1 MKARLELKNEV
12 SILTTEINLL
22 KQLLDSPQIYSDS
35 KHYLFTLHSIKE
47 GKRLDLLNT
56 LKELNK

>member
-1 MKARLELKNEV
+1 MKTRLELKNEV
-12 SILTTEINLL
+12 SILATEINLL

-35 KHYLFTLHSIKE
+35 KHHLFTLRSIKE